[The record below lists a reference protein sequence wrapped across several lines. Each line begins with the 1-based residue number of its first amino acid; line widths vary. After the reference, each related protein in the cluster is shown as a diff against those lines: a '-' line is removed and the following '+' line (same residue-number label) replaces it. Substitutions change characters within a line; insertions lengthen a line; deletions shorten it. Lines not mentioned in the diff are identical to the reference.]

1 MFRNCTHFLFA
12 AAGCAGLGLAA
23 AWCCGDVKVVSDGS
37 QGEAA
42 GAVVD
47 VPVQSNADQSDGTDR
62 LTRLA
67 RRIAT
72 GAEESVPH
80 DHADGD
86 AFDTSIKTAVDI
98 GSKSPAGDQLRQHA
112 SVGDA
117 PAVVAEEGDEVV
129 DAYELTGL
137 GPGAVANVNQ
147 AGEDRAPGGLAW
159 VFQTVAALGVVIG
172 LILVLRAIFTKAMGN
187 RAVVTRSSAVEVL
200 SRVAVAPRHHVLIV
214 RLGGRL
220 LVLGESAGGLNTL
233 ANLDDG
239 EEVAELLQAVT
250 SSSPG
255 SSGHGFSQMLKR
267 FNGQYTER
275 NRADEEGADDHE
287 FQVDRTRDRVNSLM
301 GRLRALGGKGGA
313 A

>member
-1 MFRNCTHFLFA
+1 MFRNCTHFVFA
-12 AAGCAGLGLAA
+12 AAGCAGFGLAA
-23 AWCCGDVKVVSDGS
+23 GFCCGDVKASGDGL

-42 GAVVD
+42 VV
-47 VPVQSNADQSDGTDR
+47 VTVQSNVDQSDGTDR
-62 LTRLA
+62 LTKLA

-72 GAEESVPH
+72 GAEESVSA
-80 DHADGD
+80 DRADGD
-86 AFDTSIKTAVDI
+86 ASDTSIKTAVET
-98 GSKSPAGDQLRQHA
+98 GLKGPAGDQLRKHA
-112 SVGDA
+112 AADGA
-117 PAVVAEEGDEVV
+117 PAAVAEGGDEVV
-129 DAYELTGL
+129 DPYELTGL
-137 GPGAVANVNQ
+137 GPGAVVNVNQ
-147 AGEDRAPGGLAW
+147 AGEDRAPGGLTW

-200 SRVAVAPRHHVLIV
+200 GRVAVAPRHHVLIV
-214 RLGGRL
+214 RLGGRI

-233 ANLDDG
+233 ANLDDA

-255 SSGHGFSQMLKR
+255 SSGHGFSQLLKR
-267 FNGQYTER
+267 FNGQYTEQ
-275 NRADEEGADDHE
+275 NRAEEEGADEHE